1 MFLRKHQK
9 WIQNQKKKT
18 NQNNMAEFNRSYYR
32 YDGGRRRSESEIDE
46 LENQFNLEQKQK
58 QKRIMKLVLGSI
70 VGVILMLFLFKSCE
84 RIDAGHVGV
93 KVNLYGDNKGVS
105 DVTEVTGV
113 VFFNPITHNIY
124 EFPTFIQ
131 HKEYTGENSFV
142 VNSKD
147 GSEFHVSPII
157 NYSVQREKVPAIFA
171 KYRRS
176 LEQIEEGFLKTAVF
190 DAFRLAT
197 NVYTAD
203 ELISNRQKFE
213 IEVRRILEGQLLKE
227 GFVVN
232 QFTSNLIYPETFKNA
247 INAKNNAVQ
256 AALKAEN
263 DVKTAEAEAKIKV
276 AQAEG
281 DAQSMLTRAKAEA
294 EANRMKQ
301 TTLTPLLIQLE
312 YVKKWD
318 GRLPVYGQVPQLF
331 KTIQ

>member
-1 MFLRKHQK
+1 MESFEQRYARQMQEREEQEQQK
-9 WIQNQKKKT
+9 Q
-18 NQNNMAEFNRSYYR
+18 
-32 YDGGRRRSESEIDE
+32 
-46 LENQFNLEQKQK
+46 LEQQLKFK
-58 QKRIMKLVLGSI
+58 KMVKTIIGS
-70 VGVILMLFLFKSCE
+70 VMGFFTLVILFMSCE

-105 DVTEVTGV
+105 DVVEVTGM
-113 VFFNPITHNIY
+113 VFYNPITHNIY

-157 NYSVQREKVPAIFA
+157 NYLVQRDKVPSIFA

-197 NVYTAD
+197 NKYTAD
-203 ELISNRQKFE
+203 ELIGNRQAYE
-213 IEVRRILEGQLLKE
+213 VEVRKILENQLLRE

-232 QFTSNLIYPETFKNA
+232 QFTSNLVYPETFKTA
-247 INAKNNAVQ
+247 IEAKNNAVQ
-256 AALKAEN
+256 AALRAEN
-263 DVKTAEAEAKIKV
+263 EVKTAEAQAKIKV
-276 AQAEG
+276 ATAEG
-281 DAQSMLTRAKAEA
+281 NAQAMLTSAKAEA

-301 TTLTPLLIQLE
+301 QTLTPLLLQLE
-312 YVKKWD
+312 YINKWD
-318 GRLPVYGQVPQLF
+318 GKLPVYGEVPQLF
-331 KTIQ
+331 KNIQK

>member
-1 MFLRKHQK
+1 MES
-9 WIQNQKKKT
+9 
-18 NQNNMAEFNRSYYR
+18 M
-32 YDGGRRRSESEIDE
+32 SERFER
-46 LENQFNLEQKQK
+46 LERERQEQLKQHKLEQQLKIK
-58 QKRIMKLVLGSI
+58 KMTKLITGSI
-70 VGVILMLFLFKSCE
+70 IGLFLMVFLFKSCE

-105 DVTEVTGV
+105 DVTEVTGM
-113 VFFNPITHNIY
+113 VFFNPITHSIY

-176 LEQIEEGFLKTAVF
+176 LDQIEEGFLKTSVF

-197 NVYTAD
+197 NKYTAD
-203 ELISNRQKFE
+203 ELIGNRQAYE
-213 IEVRRILEGQLLKE
+213 IEVRKILEGQLLRE

-232 QFTSNLIYPETFKNA
+232 QFTSNLVYPETFKTA
-247 INAKNNAVQ
+247 IEAKNNAVQ
-256 AALKAEN
+256 SALMAEN
-263 DVKTAEAEAKIKV
+263 KVKQAEAEAKIKV
-276 AQAEG
+276 ATAEG
-281 DAQSMLTRAKAEA
+281 NAQALLTSAKAEA

-301 TTLTPLLIQLE
+301 QTLTPLLIQLE
-312 YVKKWD
+312 YVQKWD
-318 GRLPVYGQVPQLF
+318 GKLPVYGQVPTIF
-331 KTIQ
+331 KNIQ